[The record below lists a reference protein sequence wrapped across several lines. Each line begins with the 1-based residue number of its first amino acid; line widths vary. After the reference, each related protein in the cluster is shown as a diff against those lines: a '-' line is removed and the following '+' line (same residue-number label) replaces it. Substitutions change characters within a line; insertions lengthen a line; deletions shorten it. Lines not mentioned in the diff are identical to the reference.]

1 MQDYVRNRITAVV
14 LLMFTGAMWY
24 FSADIAAESQMFP
37 RLIMVPLAILSSV
50 MLIQSFLPMFRSTRI
65 RPFFV
70 KPANLLAS
78 LVGIFVYIL
87 AVQWLG
93 YFTSSV
99 VFIPVFAYVLGERSW
114 TMLGVST
121 ILFLLMIYL
130 VFVVAFERPV
140 PIEIWFD

>member
-1 MQDYVRNRITAVV
+1 
-14 LLMFTGAMWY
+14 
-24 FSADIAAESQMFP
+24 
-37 RLIMVPLAILSSV
+37 MVPLAILSSV
-50 MLIQSFLPMFRSTRI
+50 MLIQSFLPMFRATRI

-70 KPANLLAS
+70 KPANLLIS

-99 VFIPVFAYVLGERSW
+99 VFIPVFASVLGERSW

-121 ILFLLMIYL
+121 ILFLVMIYL